1 MGRVLAPRFGEV
13 LERVFVPLFWGG
25 YLSMGRILTPCFGE
39 GIRPTDEYLP
49 HDLEMVF
56 VHGRILSSCCGE
68 GIRQN
73 PTNSL
78 VYALRILWGRIN
90 DFIYTSTAAVDY
102 RDSLLVR

>member
-1 MGRVLAPRFGEV
+1 MFGEGVHPRDGYLPHV

-56 VHGRILSSCCGE
+56 VHGRMLASCCGA
-68 GIRQN
+68 GIR
-73 PTNSL
+73 
-78 VYALRILWGRIN
+78 
-90 DFIYTSTAAVDY
+90 
-102 RDSLLVR
+102 